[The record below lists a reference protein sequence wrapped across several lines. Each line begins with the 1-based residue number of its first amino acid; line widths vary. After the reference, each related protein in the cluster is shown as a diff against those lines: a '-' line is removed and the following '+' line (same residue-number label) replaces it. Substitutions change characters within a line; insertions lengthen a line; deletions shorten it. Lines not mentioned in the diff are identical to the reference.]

1 MARAIEPN
9 GPVAEATLPV
19 RPKTFHPLKVPDPI
33 TCTGAFINLNDP
45 TDPTSR
51 PVLAQSD
58 GSTWVKFVRET
69 EVQELVLRVVNERL
83 KTYSP
88 GAPLDVSP
96 MIRDAVRD
104 MLPALVPRANPV
116 AIAPPENN
124 MDDIKKCARGLLEL
138 ADEMSRQRD
147 EINALRSIIDNAR
160 FPVPEQSVRLS

>member
-19 RPKTFHPLKVPDPI
+19 RPKTFHPLKVPDPV
-33 TCTGAFINLNDP
+33 TCAGAFINLNDP

-58 GSTWVKFVRET
+58 GSTWVKFVRES
-69 EVQELVLRVVNERL
+69 EVHEIVLRLVNERL

-96 MIRDAVRD
+96 MIQDAVRA
-104 MLPALVPRANPV
+104 MLPALVPRANPI

-124 MDDIKKCARGLLEL
+124 MDDVRACARALLEL
-138 ADEMSRQRD
+138 SDELSRQQA
-147 EINALRSIIDNAR
+147 EIAELRGIIDGAR
-160 FPVPEQSVRLS
+160 IPVPETVTRLS